1 MATFFSHAWIAL
13 NFSNSSSPK
22 HNYNIHFLQ
31 SLISHTNDCK
41 KAMDPSSPWSTW
53 RRAKWR
59 APAGSGAA
67 PPRWWRPPSRS
78 RSSNPPPSPC
88 TSSSPSSTTHNTP
101 KIKNRLATH
110 EKQVLPRPQ
119 ITPSNNS
126 NGREN
131 SRGSRSLRHART
143 RRPPGSCASWRRRRG
158 APRAAPP
165 PPRPPPTDPA
175 SGACLPPQPPRR
187 RGRGQGR
194 RRSPRERAP
203 EEASR
208 LRPGVEGSRSEIWAA
223 WKRNERKRAAE
234 EIVSPCGGGGLITGV
249 DLCVTATW
257 GTWVCERC
265 LTLMTRL
272 LFWQAIL
279 LGVQPWSPG
288 RQHASTNN
296 FLSKMLHDWGQQNQI
311 FLLDYLL

>member
-131 SRGSRSLRHART
+131 SRGSRSLRRART

-165 PPRPPPTDPA
+165 PRGRRPPTRFRRLPPPQRRGGGAGQGGTVRRGSGLLRRHPA
-175 SGACLPPQPPRR
+175 SALEWKVLEARS
-187 RGRGQGR
+187 GRLGNETKGNEPKNKL
-194 RRSPRERAP
+194 SPRVARVRWNLWRQMGDYKSGFVCHCDVGHMGLREVFNANDAP
-203 EEASR
+203 VV
-208 LRPGVEGSRSEIWAA
+208 L
-223 WKRNERKRAAE
+223 
-234 EIVSPCGGGGLITGV
+234 TGNFAR
-249 DLCVTATW
+249 CTTMESWTATR
-257 GTWVCERC
+257 V
-265 LTLMTRL
+265 
-272 LFWQAIL
+272 
-279 LGVQPWSPG
+279 
-288 RQHASTNN
+288 
-296 FLSKMLHDWGQQNQI
+296 
-311 FLLDYLL
+311 Y